1 MRKVA
6 SLPML
11 PGVYVF
17 KGAGGR
23 VLYVGKAKRLDQRV
37 RSHFQSPDLIG
48 PRQVAL
54 VSNVRD
60 LDFIA
65 VDSEGDALHLEA
77 TLVREHQ
84 PPYNIRLKD
93 DKRYPYIRVS
103 WQEPYPR
110 MSLVRRIERD
120 GGRYF
125 GPYTEVKAL
134 RELLRMTQTI
144 FPMRSCQDIDAHI
157 AARRECLDVHIGRCT
172 GPCIARQTQ
181 EEYRAMVDQFCD
193 FLVGRREEVVRRLQ
207 QFQKDAAARRE
218 YERAGRIRDQVRGIE
233 SILARQRVVDLSGS
247 EADVIG
253 VARQGRR
260 KRFRTRV
267 PSAIRLCGAGLR
279 DFVTKAAQLG
289 VL

>member
-1 MRKVA
+1 MTPRLRNDPGDSGPSRDAPRDAEELKRKIA

-17 KGAGGR
+17 KGPGGG

-37 RSHFQSPDLIG
+37 RSHFQSPELIG

-54 VSNVRD
+54 IRKVQD

-110 MSLVRRIERD
+110 MSLVRRI
-120 GGRYF
+120 
-125 GPYTEVKAL
+125 
-134 RELLRMTQTI
+134 
-144 FPMRSCQDIDAHI
+144 
-157 AARRECLDVHIGRCT
+157 
-172 GPCIARQTQ
+172 
-181 EEYRAMVDQFCD
+181 
-193 FLVGRREEVVRRLQ
+193 
-207 QFQKDAAARRE
+207 
-218 YERAGRIRDQVRGIE
+218 
-233 SILARQRVVDLSGS
+233 
-247 EADVIG
+247 
-253 VARQGRR
+253 
-260 KRFRTRV
+260 
-267 PSAIRLCGAGLR
+267 
-279 DFVTKAAQLG
+279 
-289 VL
+289 